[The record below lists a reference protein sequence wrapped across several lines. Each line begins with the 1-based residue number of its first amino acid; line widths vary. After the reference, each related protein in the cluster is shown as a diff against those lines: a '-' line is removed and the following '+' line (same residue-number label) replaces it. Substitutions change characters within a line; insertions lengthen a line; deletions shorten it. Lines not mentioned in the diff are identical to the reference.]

1 MFSIRKNQAQNQN
14 NRKVSKMIS
23 YDEIYTRNIGLFTT
37 EEQQKLREASAAI
50 AGVGGV
56 GSYQAVALA
65 RQGIGELRIMD
76 PGVFDEPD
84 LNRQYGAL
92 VSTIGENKAVAT
104 TRILQDI
111 NPHLKVKTWTKAA
124 QTSEEVAEF
133 VDGATLVIDAID
145 YAGFGHKQLLHAR
158 ARANGQYILSSPIP
172 GFGAT
177 LMVFSPDGMTM
188 EEYYGAPS
196 DRALYQK
203 FMLSMDSTMP
213 TELIPPVYRDFEQG
227 RIGYISTNG
236 AAAQLSGAITGLE
249 AALMITGKR
258 TKAELIV
265 VPEVIYLDLFNR
277 NYQIWNP
284 CKGR

>member
-1 MFSIRKNQAQNQN
+1 MVQ
-14 NRKVSKMIS
+14 
-23 YDEIYTRNIGLFTT
+23 YDELYTRNIGLFTP
-37 EEQQKLREASAAI
+37 EEQQRLRESVVSI

-92 VSTIGENKAVAT
+92 MSTIGENKASAT
-104 TRILQDI
+104 TKILQDI
-111 NPHLKVKTWTKAA
+111 NPYLKIKTYTKAA
-124 QTSEEVAEF
+124 ESRQEIEEF
-133 VDGATLVIDAID
+133 IQGAALVIDAID
-145 YAGFGHKQLLHAR
+145 YAGFGHKQQLHAC

-188 EEYYGAPS
+188 EEYYNAPADPS
-196 DRALYQK
+196 LYK
-203 FMLSMDSTMP
+203 DFILSMDTLMP
-213 TELIPPVYRDFEQG
+213 TALIPPVYRDFEQG
-227 RIGYISTNG
+227 RIGYLSTNG
-236 AAAQLSGAITGLE
+236 ASAQLSGALAGLE

-258 TKAELIV
+258 KKADLV
-265 VPEVIYLDLFNR
+265 VIPEIIYVDLLNR
-277 NYQIWNP
+277 SYATYNP
-284 CKGR
+284 MN

>member
-1 MFSIRKNQAQNQN
+1 
-14 NRKVSKMIS
+14 MIS
-23 YDEIYTRNIGLFTT
+23 YDEIYKRNIGLFTA
-37 EEQQKLREASAAI
+37 EDQQKLRESVVAI

-92 VSTIGENKAVAT
+92 MSTIGENKATAT
-104 TRILQDI
+104 TRILKDI
-111 NPHLKVKTWTKAA
+111 NPYMEIKSWTKAA
-124 QTSEEVAEF
+124 ESREEIEEF
-133 VDGATLVIDAID
+133 IKGAAVVIDAID
-145 YAGFGHKQLLHAR
+145 YAGFGHKQLLHAC

-188 EEYYGAPS
+188 EEYYEAPS
-196 DRALYQK
+196 DPALYK
-203 FMLSMDSTMP
+203 DFILSMDKLMP
-213 TELIPPVYRDFEQG
+213 AEIIPSVYRDFEQG

-236 AAAQLSGAITGLE
+236 ASAQLSGALAGLE
-249 AALMITGKR
+249 TALMITGKR
-258 TKAELIV
+258 KKADLV
-265 VPEVIYLDLFNR
+265 VIPEIIYVDLLNR
-277 NYQIWNP
+277 SYATYNP
-284 CKGR
+284 AK

>member
-1 MFSIRKNQAQNQN
+1 
-14 NRKVSKMIS
+14 MIG
-23 YDEIYTRNIGLFTT
+23 YDELYTRNIGLFTP
-37 EEQQKLREASAAI
+37 EEQQKLRESVVSI

-92 VSTIGENKAVAT
+92 MSTIGENKATAT
-104 TRILQDI
+104 TRILKDI
-111 NPHLKVKTWTKAA
+111 NPYLTIKTYTKAA
-124 QTSEEVAEF
+124 ESREEIEEF
-133 VDGATLVIDAID
+133 IQGAALVIDAID
-145 YAGFGHKQLLHAR
+145 YAGFGHKQLLHVC

-177 LMVFSPDGMTM
+177 LMVFAPDGMTM
-188 EEYYGAPS
+188 EEYYNAPA
-196 DRALYQK
+196 DPALYQN
-203 FMLSMDSTMP
+203 FILSMDTLMP

-227 RIGYISTNG
+227 RIGYVSTNG
-236 AAAQLSGAITGLE
+236 ASAQLSGALAGLE

-258 TKAELIV
+258 KKADLVVIPEIIYVDLLNRSYSTYNPTK
-265 VPEVIYLDLFNR
+265 
-277 NYQIWNP
+277 
-284 CKGR
+284 